1 MSGEVLNIEVAAKLG
16 ELQPGDVVLECVIG
30 TESEHETFLERE
42 SVRFTAAGVNSKG
55 ETLFKLELAPPL
67 SGLQFYKLRLYP
79 SHPQLSHP
87 FETGRILWL

>member
-42 SVRFTAAGVNSKG
+42 SVRLTAAGVNSEA